1 MKLIEPKPFYFD
13 NGPTA
18 VVLMHSLS
26 GTPNDMRLLGRF
38 LQRSGYSV
46 YAPMFK
52 GHGTYEPLDI
62 IDQGDPTVW
71 WQQAIDAVNYLKEQ
85 GKTKFYFFGLSLG
98 AIFATKAIEELPEVE
113 AGGTFGS
120 PLFNSSYAMVRKE
133 FLIYAKKVYQISET
147 DEAVMNDKLA
157 TIDSRLDDFLNK
169 IISETHNVENNLNKI
184 TGPYFVGQGT
194 SDVMVDPDGANKVK
208 QILPDVDLHWY
219 DAGHVL
225 TVNKAHK
232 DVQTDVLNFLEKIEE
247 TNA

>member
-13 NGPTA
+13 NGPKA

-38 LQRSGYSV
+38 LQRNEYSV

-62 IDQGDPTVW
+62 IEQGDPTVW
-71 WQQAIDAVNYLKEQ
+71 WQQAIDAVDYLMKQ
-85 GKTKFYFFGLSLG
+85 GKTEFYFFGLSLG
-98 AIFATKAIEELPEVE
+98 AIFATKAIEELPEVS

-120 PLFNSSYAMVRKE
+120 PLFNTSYAMVRKE

-147 DEAVMNDKLA
+147 DETVMNEKMSAIDDKL
-157 TIDSRLDDFLNK
+157 DNFMDK

-208 QILPDVDLHWY
+208 QRLSNVDLHWY

-232 DVQTDVLNFLEKIEE
+232 DVQNDVLNFLEKIEE